1 MRALLEL
8 NHTDM
13 KYLICTLLIIG
24 NIGQLFCQIND
35 TVQDIGSD
43 CVGQENSIIS
53 PKVIDYV
60 YWGNTISISGLITA
74 NCCGSHYLKREIIND
89 TIYLTAIDSALCNCI
104 CDYSFSTELQKCSLE
119 KYTLFINNEYIQEI
133 RRYDTMSYITSSCT
147 DESEVDY
154 NFNFSG
160 DSLEFYGTIEAN
172 CGGTHLLL
180 YDINADTINLYR
192 LDTGELFDCMCLYEF
207 KASFVDCAKD
217 KYRVL
222 LDDEYGQ
229 GLDTI
234 ISKTT
239 SLTESQGIQDY
250 KGLWKVQANVWD
262 GTTERYDNLYFD
274 VKNDSVE
281 IFQSDS
287 IVARGKIIN
296 DTLFV
301 LSGFEFAGIDW
312 IGKINADSLVSSPA
326 NCKQFKNLSF
336 ERIDLSGHWL
346 QYIKHWR
353 GEIEIEFC
361 MIVQKRDSVFYY
373 SSTACFATA
382 YIKKDSIVVV
392 SGFEEIGIDYFR
404 LNSTYSFEKVAPLL
418 EAVDYILFVKS
429 NRDVHPGQFTG
440 KYSIEEISS
449 SETIPNYSDTINY
462 DIEITFSD
470 VDTFDIQFVLNAH
483 FYDTIRAKI
492 WNDSI
497 FEIPIQEFIHYDSI
511 SLFISGYG
519 KLSDDSIEIEY
530 IAGGSMDTFRCT
542 CKGIKNVSGLSRITE
557 NKSKIQFFP
566 NPVKDFLN
574 LDLAFVPNWNYE
586 LPRTIVIFN
595 TAGSMILRREFCFDK
610 DRIPVSDLIP
620 GNYFFIILN
629 GNTIHSG
636 CFVKQ

>member
-1 MRALLEL
+1 
-8 NHTDM
+8 M

-74 NCCGSHYLKREIIND
+74 NCCGSHYLKREIISD
-89 TIYLTAIDSALCNCI
+89 TIYLTAIDSGLCNCI
-104 CDYSFSTELQKCSLE
+104 CDYSFSTELQNCSLE

-133 RRYDTMSYITSSCT
+133 RRYDTMSYITGSCT
-147 DESEVDY
+147 AESEVDY
-154 NFNFSG
+154 NFNYSG
-160 DSLEFYGTIEAN
+160 DTLEFYGVIEAN

-192 LDTGELFDCMCLYEF
+192 LDTGELYDCMCLYEF
-207 KASFVDCAKD
+207 KATFVDCSKD

-239 SLTESQGIQDY
+239 SLIESQLIQDY

-281 IFQSDS
+281 IFKSDS
-287 IVARGKIIN
+287 IVGRGKIIN
-296 DTLFV
+296 DTLYI

-312 IGKINADSLVSSPA
+312 ISKISTDSLVSSPA

-336 ERIDLSGHWL
+336 ERIDLSGDWL
-346 QYIKHWR
+346 QYIKYWW
-353 GEIEIEFC
+353 GDIDIKFC
-361 MIVQKRDSVFYY
+361 VIMQKRDSVFYY
-373 SSTACFATA
+373 SSTGCFATA

-392 SGFEEIGIDYFR
+392 SGFEEIGIDYFQ
-404 LNSTYSFEKVAPLL
+404 LHSTNSFDKAAPLL

-429 NRDVHPGQFTG
+429 NRDVNPEQFTG
-440 KYSIEEISS
+440 KYFIEEIYT

-462 DIEITFSD
+462 EIEITYSD

-483 FYDTIRAKI
+483 FYDTIRAKVR
-492 WNDSI
+492 NDSI
-497 FEIPIQEFIHYDSI
+497 FEIPIQEFIHYDST

-519 KLSDDSIEIEY
+519 KLSGDSIEIEY